1 MFYGWILLATIGV
14 IYMICVGAG
23 FYGLSVMMPAMID
36 DLGWTRA
43 QASAGFS
50 LLAMVL
56 GLAGPLVTAL
66 MKKIGPRLT
75 IVIGGLICAISAA
88 SLYRYHSLPSY
99 YFATALLGFGLTMQV
114 VLPGTQLIGQWF
126 HRRRSMALG
135 IFMACGGLGGVIG
148 APTFTWLISVFG
160 DWRPVW
166 LAVGAV
172 TLTAALLSA
181 VLIRNRPEDIG
192 QQIDGVKEDVQDKS
206 VVELSKEG
214 GIYRTT
220 RNWTVREAFRDRNC
234 WFIISAG
241 ALAVTG
247 HMVVSSQLVLHA
259 RDMGIGAVVAAT
271 ALGFQG
277 LATAVGRLVS
287 GLLGDFVAEPRT
299 LFFLGMSSELIGM
312 LFITHVYHL
321 WMLYT
326 GVIFF
331 GLGFGL
337 GLVASTNMFANYYG
351 ASNMPTLLS
360 YRILASTLL
369 GGAGVVLVGY
379 AADIFGGYTQGFSI
393 YAAFLSTGTFLVL
406 LIKVPKT
413 EMYDTKEPELL

>member
-43 QASAGFS
+43 EASAGFS
-50 LLAMVL
+50 ILAMML
-56 GLAGPLVTAL
+56 GLAGPVVTAL

-75 IVIGGLICAISAA
+75 IIVGGVICAISAVI
-88 SLYRYHSLPSY
+88 LYRYHSLTAY

-114 VLPGTQLIGQWF
+114 VLPGTQLISQWF
-126 HRRRSMALG
+126 HRRRSLALG
-135 IFMACGGLGGVIG
+135 IFMACGGLGGVVG
-148 APTFTWLISVFG
+148 APTFTWLISIFN

-166 LAVGAV
+166 LAVGLVA
-172 TLTAALLSA
+172 LTAALLSA

-192 QQIDGVKEDVQDKS
+192 QKIDGLDAKDLDS
-206 VVELSKEG
+206 GLADLSKEG
-214 GIYRTT
+214 GVYRTT
-220 RNWTVREAFRDRNC
+220 HDWTVREAFHDRNC
-234 WFIISAG
+234 WFIICAG

-247 HMVVSSQLVLHA
+247 HMVISSQLVLHA
-259 RDMGIGAVVAAT
+259 RDMGIGAVVAAS
-271 ALGFQG
+271 ALGLQG
-277 LATAVGRLVS
+277 LSTAVGRLLS
-287 GLLGDFVAEPRT
+287 GLLGDFTVEPRT
-299 LFFLGMSSELIGM
+299 LFAVGMSSELIGM
-312 LFITHVYHL
+312 LCITQGSHL
-321 WMLYT
+321 WLLYT

-360 YRILASTLL
+360 YRILVSTLL
-369 GGAGVVLVGY
+369 GGAGVVVCGY
-379 AADIFGGYTQGFSI
+379 AADVFGSYTQ
-393 YAAFLSTGTFLVL
+393 AFYVYSSVLFVGIFLVF
-406 LIKVPKT
+406 LIKI
-413 EMYDTKEPELL
+413 PELKRAKI